1 MKLTQK
7 IWIIAV
13 FTLTLVFNFGV
24 IYTTHAQDVLVTPD
38 KGKQGSDISLNPLK
52 ETTRIGSY
60 ETLARLPG
68 LPAVI
73 DPGLEK
79 GDAGAFT
86 LPEYIKVLVRIAI
99 GVIGILAVVMI
110 VISGVQYMGSA
121 MVTEKEGAKQR
132 LTGAVLGL
140 ILAVSSVLLL
150 RTINPQLTN
159 LSIGIVA
166 DGQWCAQPENQAKKK
181 IAEDKEKKISDLKK
195 DNKPIPEA
203 TKLTPEEVD
212 LLKRFREKCADGAAS
227 TLGLPE
233 ELKVDYEREDLP
245 AGAVAPNGVSKEC
258 TGGMVTIDTVN
269 QKGLLACKDIA
280 ENFKNMVAAA
290 KKDGITLTAYGGRT
304 MESQIALR
312 KKNCGGSSQYNVY
325 EKPSGQC
332 KPPTARP
339 GKSMH
344 QLGLAFDI
352 GENGKTIC
360 YPNNS
365 ASCKSRGNKAFLWLE
380 KNAGTYKLF
389 NLPSEAWHWSVN
401 GK

>member
-1 MKLTQK
+1 MKKFILSFLLSL
-7 IWIIAV
+7 IIIP
-13 FTLTLVFNFGV
+13 FLGN
-24 IYTTHAQDVLVTPD
+24 TTTFAQSGIEVPA
-38 KGKQGSDISLNPLK
+38 KPGSDITFINGG
-52 ETTRIGSY
+52 TRIGGYTLLTELPGFNKSIDGKVKDGGAGEY
-60 ETLARLPG
+60 TLA
-68 LPAVI
+68 
-73 DPGLEK
+73 
-79 GDAGAFT
+79 
-86 LPEYIKVLVRIAI
+86 EYIRVIVRIAI

-110 VISGVQYMGSA
+110 VVAGVQYMGSD
-121 MVTEKEGAKQR
+121 MITEKEGARNR
-132 LTGAVLGL
+132 LKGAVLGL

-150 RTINPQLTN
+150 RTINPQLTE
-159 LSIGIVA
+159 LDIG
-166 DGQWCAQPENQAKKK
+166 DERF
-181 IAEDKEKKISDLKK
+181 KEGVTGTANMI
-195 DNKPIPEA
+195 
-203 TKLTPEEVD
+203 
-212 LLKRFREKCADGAAS
+212 
-227 TLGLPE
+227 GLPAELVSHYE
-233 ELKVDYEREDLP
+233 EEDSNLENATVSP
-245 AGAVAPNGVSKEC
+245 SGVSSAC
-258 TGGMVTIDTVN
+258 PGGMITINTVN
-269 QKGLLACKDIA
+269 QNGLLACKDIA

-290 KKDGITLTAYGGRT
+290 KKDGIILTAYGGRT

-360 YPNNS
+360 YPNKS
-365 ASCKSRGNKAFLWLE
+365 SICKNKGDKAFLWLE